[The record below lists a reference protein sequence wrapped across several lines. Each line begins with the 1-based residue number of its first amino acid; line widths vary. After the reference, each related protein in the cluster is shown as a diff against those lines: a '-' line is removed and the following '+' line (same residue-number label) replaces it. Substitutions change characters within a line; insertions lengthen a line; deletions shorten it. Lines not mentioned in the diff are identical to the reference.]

1 MDKGVGMMMR
11 NKVEELVPLDPN
23 LIPFQIYEIKE
34 DQLQDL
40 MTLQI
45 RRPTW
50 VNLQI
55 HVVDKEMEGSD
66 NQTTKETM
74 NTN

>member
-1 MDKGVGMMMR
+1 MDKGVGMMMK
-11 NKVEELVPLDPN
+11 NMEKELAPLDQL

-34 DQLQDL
+34 GQWQDL

-45 RRPTW
+45 RRSTW
-50 VNLQI
+50 VNMQI
-55 HVVDKEMEGSD
+55 HVVDKEVEDSG
-66 NQTTKETM
+66 NQTTEETT

>member
-1 MDKGVGMMMR
+1 MIMK
-11 NKVEELVPLDPN
+11 NKVDELAPLDPL
-23 LIPFQIYEIKE
+23 LILFQIYEIKE
-34 DQLQDL
+34 GRSQDF

-55 HVVDKEMEGSD
+55 HVVDKEVEDSG
-66 NQTTKETM
+66 NKTTEELT